1 MSRSSPSVCSPL
13 VACEHCKGTGTV
25 PLTRDMLRT
34 WQRLSDTKPLLVTAL
49 LEDGVTP
56 NAINNRLVALE
67 RLGLAVRTGKV
78 GKWVLWLRANVKDEG
93 RRTLDLANTNSNL

>member
-1 MSRSSPSVCSPL
+1 MDKTQDSFERLAAAPCSPL
-13 VACEHCKGTGTV
+13 VACEHCKGAGVV

-67 RLGLAVRTGKV
+67 RLGLAVRAGKV
-78 GKWVLWLRANVKDEG
+78 GKWVLWLRASAG
-93 RRTLDLANTNSNL
+93 